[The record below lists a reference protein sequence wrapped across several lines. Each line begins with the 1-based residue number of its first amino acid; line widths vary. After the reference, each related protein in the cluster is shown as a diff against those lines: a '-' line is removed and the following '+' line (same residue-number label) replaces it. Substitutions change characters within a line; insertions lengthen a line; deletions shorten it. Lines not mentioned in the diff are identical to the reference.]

1 MGKVNSTTKSLQG
14 KNTQSKNEQQS
25 KNTSTPVWDSIFEE
39 YSQKE
44 QSSGAKDKKT
54 STPVWDSIYKEYS
67 KSGGGTGGTATPKSV
82 LLPSVV
88 ENTSGRAASLMQAVT
103 SDPNKETPSGFYSRQ
118 GAGQKSQWALENM
131 QKIEYDLVPVKAV
144 LDAAGS
150 ILEEETTNLNSA
162 WGAVEAA
169 RTAFEANPTQE
180 NVKAYNEMVTSYNS
194 FYDRYNNAYSEYE
207 SAYAAYKTQEDKYRE
222 AAALYETE
230 RSRVRDPQTVQ
241 QEMETVQGALS
252 ELYKGQRL
260 TQFNDW
266 AGAIAASMMAGVT
279 GTPVQTQMGSN
290 TGSDPRIQ
298 ELEQRLKDLE
308 EEYTWSNDILNR
320 ETDQKWQ
327 SKYAGKSYEQL
338 TSAMAKL
345 PADSEERQWLQ
356 QYAPNVMTAADY
368 DKQVPLLE
376 SEIEKLKVDRAV
388 FTDATQ
394 RYQTFVQNGGD
405 PNADFVQNEEWMIAY
420 RQMVKQYGDLSKL
433 EAELED
439 KQATKWA
446 FENSRKYNYL
456 QGNADYEEKS
466 TEISENPT
474 AKFGLQIGNKF
485 IGAGDPVYDYI
496 NDIGGQRTQGKQ
508 TGGNAAMRK
517 YDHMSEE
524 EVANYNYLYNTEGKE
539 AAGEYLKYLE
549 ADLDK
554 RNQEELV
561 KQYQQ
566 LAQEN
571 PAAASALSVPAN
583 LLGGLGYLDIAGQ
596 RAVKGIKE
604 AITGEYSGPIN
615 YNRSKKNS
623 G

>member
-14 KNTQSKNEQQS
+14 KNTQSKNELQS

-131 QKIEYDLVPVKAV
+131 QKIEYDLVPAKAI
-144 LDAAGS
+144 LDAAGG
-150 ILEEETTNLNSA
+150 ILEKETTNLNSA
-162 WGAVEAA
+162 WSAVEAA

-222 AAALYETE
+222 TAALYETE

-241 QEMETVQGALS
+241 QEMETVKGALS

-368 DKQVPLLE
+368 DTCRCWMRFSLL
-376 SEIEKLKVDRAV
+376 I
-388 FTDATQ
+388 
-394 RYQTFVQNGGD
+394 
-405 PNADFVQNEEWMIAY
+405 
-420 RQMVKQYGDLSKL
+420 
-433 EAELED
+433 
-439 KQATKWA
+439 
-446 FENSRKYNYL
+446 
-456 QGNADYEEKS
+456 
-466 TEISENPT
+466 
-474 AKFGLQIGNKF
+474 
-485 IGAGDPVYDYI
+485 
-496 NDIGGQRTQGKQ
+496 
-508 TGGNAAMRK
+508 
-517 YDHMSEE
+517 
-524 EVANYNYLYNTEGKE
+524 
-539 AAGEYLKYLE
+539 
-549 ADLDK
+549 
-554 RNQEELV
+554 
-561 KQYQQ
+561 
-566 LAQEN
+566 
-571 PAAASALSVPAN
+571 
-583 LLGGLGYLDIAGQ
+583 
-596 RAVKGIKE
+596 
-604 AITGEYSGPIN
+604 
-615 YNRSKKNS
+615 
-623 G
+623 